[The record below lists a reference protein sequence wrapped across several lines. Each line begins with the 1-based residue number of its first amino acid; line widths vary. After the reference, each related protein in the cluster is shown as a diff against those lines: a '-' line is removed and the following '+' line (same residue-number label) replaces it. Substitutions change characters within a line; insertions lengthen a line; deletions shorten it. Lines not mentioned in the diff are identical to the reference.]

1 MGRLHLGIYR
11 YGMVLR
17 CRLVLRDAHM
27 FRVLAVHDLRGLV
40 AASRRPVPSPS
51 PSPSPPSSPL
61 FIYLCVHCCWLD
73 ILMHAC

>member
-1 MGRLHLGIYR
+1 MGRPHLGTYR

-27 FRVLAVHDLRGLV
+27 FRVHAVHDLRGLV

-61 FIYLCVHCCWLD
+61 FICACTAVGWLD